1 MSKYDRCKRC
11 CGSGGKPWKTDFKL
25 IHEDSELCYP
35 CTLLVN
41 DLYFE
46 KEVVPEILSARKS
59 LKLTNHQSEGL
70 KIYKRILKKW
80 GITESDYLMN
90 LFFTDS

>member
-1 MSKYDRCKRC
+1 MPICPRC
-11 CGSGGKPWKTDFKL
+11 GKKKINRNFN
-25 IHEDSELCYP
+25 EDAELCYP
-35 CTLLVN
+35 CSLLVN
-41 DLYFE
+41 PDLVE

-59 LKLTNHQSEGL
+59 LYLTNHQSEGL